1 MKVFLFSL
9 KFLSKATERSFN
21 IWYLT
26 SLNDT
31 YFSWTHL
38 VLRVTVWKVWRWSRS
53 VVLSLGRPV
62 VGGLSAAPLSRV
74 WALHSFL
81 LLLNAAH
88 TVRPLPL
95 PPRSPFPSLSL
106 SLSRALSLSLHPSS
120 HLSLTPFHPSR
131 VTPVPLTPP
140 RSTQSTAFISFLLPF
155 RAYFASLERRCAFY
169 ALSAPDPSSNPN
181 REEPLELA
189 ERFPTLRRLRSA
201 EKCGN

>member
-1 MKVFLFSL
+1 MTHVFVCLTFDCCGIKSFAVGSVRGVVWVL
-9 KFLSKATERSFN
+9 VEQTCCRS
-21 IWYLT
+21 
-26 SLNDT
+26 
-31 YFSWTHL
+31 
-38 VLRVTVWKVWRWSRS
+38 
-53 VVLSLGRPV
+53 
-62 VGGLSAAPLSRV
+62 LSAAPLSRV
-74 WALHSFL
+74 RPLHSFL

-95 PPRSPFPSLSL
+95 PPRSPSLSL
-106 SLSRALSLSLHPSS
+106 SLSLALSLSLSLHPSS
-120 HLSLTPFHPSR
+120 HLSLTLFHPSR

-189 ERFPTLRRLRSA
+189 ECFPTL
-201 EKCGN
+201 